1 MRRGRR
7 GEELGVSLERRI
19 TLRGVGGQPVLDGE
33 GKGTVLDLR
42 AGGVVI
48 ENLA

>member
-1 MRRGRR
+1 M
-7 GEELGVSLERRI
+7 ERRI
-19 TLRGVGGQPVLDGE
+19 TLRGVSGQPVLDGE

-42 AGGVVI
+42 SGGVVI